1 MAPATLRYMYL
12 AVDVGGTKTLIS
24 EVDKDGKILS
34 STKIKT
40 PKEYPD
46 FIEEVAKNAK
56 SLATREFEQACV
68 AIPGK
73 IDRNNGVGLTFG
85 NLPWE
90 HVPVQADFERI
101 LHCPVIVENDANLA
115 GLGEAQFV
123 DKSLRKV
130 LYITV
135 STGIGAAFIV
145 DGKLEPNALDAE
157 IGHMLIEHRG
167 KLERWEHFASGSAI
181 VRNYGKRASEIE
193 DQQTWYKIAHN
204 LAGGFLTAIAI
215 YTPDIIVV
223 GGGVG
228 THLDKFK
235 DKLVELLKIYE
246 NPMIDIPVIE
256 KAQHPEEAVIYGCYQ
271 LIEQARETAH
281 N

>member
-1 MAPATLRYMYL
+1 MYL

-24 EVDKDGKILS
+24 EVDKTGKVRNS
-34 STKIKT
+34 KKIKT
-40 PKEYPD
+40 PKQYPHLV
-46 FIEEVAKNAK
+46 EEIADSVR
-56 SLATREFEQACV
+56 SLEASEFEQACV
-68 AIPGK
+68 AVPGK
-73 IDRNNGVGLTFG
+73 IDRKNGVGLTFG

-90 HVPVQADFERI
+90 NVPVQADLEQVLR
-101 LHCPVIVENDANLA
+101 CPVIVENDANLA

-123 DKSLRKV
+123 DKSFKKV

-135 STGIGAAFIV
+135 STGIGSAFVV
-145 DGKLEPNALDAE
+145 DGELEPSALDAE

-167 KLERWEHFASGSAI
+167 RLDRWEHFASGSAI

-204 LAGGFLTAIAI
+204 LAGGFLTVIAI

-235 DKLVELLKIYE
+235 DKLIELLEIYE
-246 NPMIDIPVIE
+246 NPMITVPVIE
-256 KAQHPEEAVIYGCYQ
+256 KAKHPEEAVIYGCYQ
-271 LIEQARETAH
+271 LIQQARTATH
-281 N
+281 NQT

>member
-1 MAPATLRYMYL
+1 MFL

-24 EVDKDGKILS
+24 EVTDDGTIADS
-34 STKIKT
+34 IKIKT
-40 PKEYPD
+40 PADYHLFVD
-46 FIEEVAKNAK
+46 EVAKSVDKLSTANFQK
-56 SLATREFEQACV
+56 ACV

-73 IDRNNGVGLTFG
+73 IARKNGVGLTFG

-90 HVPVQADFERI
+90 NVPIQADFERI
-101 LHCPVIVENDANLA
+101 FHCPVIVENDANLA

-123 DKSLRKV
+123 DPALRKV

-135 STGIGAAFIV
+135 STGIGAAFVV
-145 DGKLEPNALDAE
+145 DNRLEPNALDAE
-157 IGHMLIEHRG
+157 IGHMLVEHRG

-215 YTPDIIVV
+215 YTPDVIVV

-235 DKLVELLKIYE
+235 DKLLELLEIYD
-246 NPMIDIPVIE
+246 NPMISIPVIE
-256 KAQHPEEAVIYGCYQ
+256 KAKHPEEAVIYGCYQ
-271 LIEQARETAH
+271 LIQQSYEKTTS
-281 N
+281 